1 MISRTPIRKPI
12 IVIAWLE
19 VGRDREYSF
28 PVPAGF
34 GRRGDTPTAPTVA
47 RLPYFG
53 RYFLFN
59 AQATE
64 NCGSTTLAM

>member
-1 MISRTPIRKPI
+1 MRSYLVRFLDLAFLHDTELRNPLALRRRLAQTP
-12 IVIAWLE
+12 
-19 VGRDREYSF
+19 
-28 PVPAGF
+28 PAT
-34 GRRGDTPTAPTVA
+34 RS
-47 RLPYFG
+47 LSYFG